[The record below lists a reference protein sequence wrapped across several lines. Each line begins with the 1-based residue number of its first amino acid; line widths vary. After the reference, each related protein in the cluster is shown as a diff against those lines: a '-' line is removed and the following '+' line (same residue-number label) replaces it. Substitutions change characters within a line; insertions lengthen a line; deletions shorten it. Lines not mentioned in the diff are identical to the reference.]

1 MAMLPFS
8 SRVRADN
15 EPVAAPAIEIRNSRS
30 VFDVETPRVPAPFI
44 VPDVSHPDPFVGVS
58 WTVGLGV
65 PSEPGDSGRR
75 PASAVGLLRL
85 SAETD
90 VGPVRR
96 LYVGVT
102 YPIAAALPPDGSGG
116 AKMIAGNIE
125 GHLRVTF
132 PQPTW
137 LAAGAALGVVAPTAR
152 FDRSG
157 PAQVAATAAASFDPT
172 DAIYF
177 APGAV
182 ALRPAF
188 DVRILRGPFLAQAR
202 QGLDVTIDVAGLR
215 VAQTNG
221 RLLGHFGV
229 RARKDLEVS
238 IEAQQLYL
246 FGSNVPDKH
255 RNALTMGPNIRYS
268 AFGMEIGAGFVTNVF
283 SALSPALAQIVGL
296 RLSVLAYLR

>member
-1 MAMLPFS
+1 LLPLPTA
-8 SRVRADN
+8 RAD
-15 EPVAAPAIEIRNSRS
+15 EAPRVTRP

-44 VPDVSHPDPFVGVS
+44 VPEVSHPDPFVGVS
-58 WTVGLGV
+58 WIVGLGA
-65 PSEPGDSGRR
+65 PSESGR
-75 PASAVGLLRL
+75 PLSAVGSLRL

-90 VGPVRR
+90 VGIMRR

-116 AKMIAGNIE
+116 TKIVAGNIE
-125 GHLRVTF
+125 GHVRVTF

-137 LAAGAALGVVAPTAR
+137 LAAGAALGVVAPTAT

-157 PAQVAATAAASFDPT
+157 AAQVAATAAASFEPT

-177 APGAV
+177 APGAI
-182 ALRPAF
+182 ALRPSF
-188 DVRILRGPFLAQAR
+188 DVRIVRGPFLVQAR
-202 QGLDVTIDVAGLR
+202 QGLDVTLDVAGLR

-268 AFGMEIGAGFVTNVF
+268 AFGMDFGAGIITNVF
-283 SALSPALAQIVGL
+283 SVLSPALTQVVGL
-296 RLSVLAYLR
+296 RLSVLSYF